1 MVDVSLI
8 SDAILG
14 FGLNAI
20 ALVRAFGPW
29 HALTN
34 PMALVTFSILR
45 RVTAFMIRAL
55 RYRSALLSVLMLPLL
70 TTRGATADAQNS
82 RRILLIY
89 ADEKDLPMNQ
99 IIDGRLRS
107 NFREKLGDRVEL
119 FSEHIDI
126 SRFPDS
132 RIHRKQL
139 EFLRDKHSAHG
150 LDLIVAIDH
159 PALDLIQSHRD
170 WFFPATPVVFCCVT
184 EAEHRA
190 RKIEPRVTGIP
201 AKLDYGRTLEL
212 ALRLHPGTRHTVVIA
227 GATKDDIETMADARR
242 DFRPFEGTVEFR
254 YLVGLPMAD
263 LRQEVSQLSG
273 DTIIIY
279 LSIARDGAGTFFFP
293 REALVQVSQVAS
305 VPIYGYYDSYLGHG
319 IVGGFLASF
328 EIEATNAAGLG
339 LRILAGE
346 KPADLSADQPA
357 SCAYLFDWR
366 QLKRWGI
373 DEAGLPSGSVVH
385 FRNPSFWDLYR
396 WHVFGILSLC
406 AIQTMLILG
415 LLVQRARGRRAEM
428 ETRQAEERFRLVVES
443 APNAVVLVNA
453 DGIVVRVNSQ
463 CEKFFGYRGEELVGH
478 PVELLVP
485 ERFRSE
491 HPLSRLGLLAS
502 PSVRPMESGHDLF
515 AGRKDGS
522 EFPIELGLTPI
533 RTGTAVLILCI
544 IADITARKQVEEAR
558 LELAH
563 ASRLSL
569 VGELTA
575 SIAHEINQ
583 PLGAILSNADAA
595 EMLLESS
602 PPALG
607 QVREILADIRKD
619 DLRASEVIR
628 RMRTLLRKRETER
641 QPVDLNEVSSD
652 VMLLVRAES
661 RRRGVMLEFAPADDL
676 PLVRGDKVHLQQV
689 LLNLIFNG
697 MEAMADLPDEKRVT
711 VDITINKNS
720 SAEIAVSDTGPGILP
735 DRLPRLFDPFFSTK
749 KEGMGLG
756 LSIARSLVEAHHGKI
771 WAENNP
777 ERGATF
783 RFTLP
788 TGREQPNLE
797 SRATLKAPAGART

>member
-1 MVDVSLI
+1 
-8 SDAILG
+8 
-14 FGLNAI
+14 
-20 ALVRAFGPW
+20 
-29 HALTN
+29 
-34 PMALVTFSILR
+34 
-45 RVTAFMIRAL
+45 
-55 RYRSALLSVLMLPLL
+55 
-70 TTRGATADAQNS
+70 
-82 RRILLIY
+82 
-89 ADEKDLPMNQ
+89 MNL
-99 IIDGRLRS
+99 IIDGQLRS
-107 NFREKLGDRVEL
+107 SFREKLGDRVEL

-150 LDLIVAIDH
+150 LDLIVVIDH

-170 WFFPATPVVFCCVT
+170 WFFPATPVVFCCLT
-184 EAEHRA
+184 EAEYRA
-190 RKIEPRVTGIP
+190 RRIEPRVLGVP
-201 AKLDYGRTLEL
+201 VKMDYGRTLEL

-227 GATKDDIETMADARR
+227 GATKDDMATLADARR
-242 DFRPFEGTVEFR
+242 DFRPFEGMVEFR

-328 EIEATNAAGLG
+328 EIEATNAARVG

-346 KPADLSADQPA
+346 NPADLFADEST

-373 DEAGLPSGSVVH
+373 DEADLPPGSVVR

-396 WHVFGILSLC
+396 WHVIVILSVC
-406 AIQTMLILG
+406 AIQTTLILG
-415 LLVQRARGRRAEM
+415 LLVQRARGRRAEK
-428 ETRQAEERFRLVVES
+428 EA
-443 APNAVVLVNA
+443 
-453 DGIVVRVNSQ
+453 
-463 CEKFFGYRGEELVGH
+463 
-478 PVELLVP
+478 
-485 ERFRSE
+485 
-491 HPLSRLGLLAS
+491 
-502 PSVRPMESGHDLF
+502 
-515 AGRKDGS
+515 
-522 EFPIELGLTPI
+522 
-533 RTGTAVLILCI
+533 
-544 IADITARKQVEEAR
+544 EEAR

-595 EMLLESS
+595 EMLLESES
-602 PPALG
+602 PALG
-607 QVREILADIRKD
+607 QVREILSDIRKD

-628 RMRTLLRKRETER
+628 RMRALLRKREMES

-661 RRRGVMLEFAPADDL
+661 RSRGVLLEFAPADDL

-689 LLNLIFNG
+689 LLNLVFNG
-697 MEAMADLPDEKRVT
+697 MEAMADMPGAKRVT
-711 VDITINKNS
+711 VNITINGNG
-720 SAEIAVSDTGPGILP
+720 SAEVAVGDTGPGIRP
-735 DRLPRLFDPFFSTK
+735 DLLHRLFDPFFSTK

-756 LSIARSLVEAHHGKI
+756 LSIARSLVEAHGGTI
-771 WAENNP
+771 RAENNR
-777 ERGATF
+777 EKGATF

-797 SRATLKAPAGART
+797 SCGALPAPAGARA